1 MESLQEQ
8 LEKLLDTYA
17 TQVRND
23 VNECCMETAKEC
35 GLKLRQ
41 TSPKHKGKYAKG
53 WAVKEEA
60 SSRNVAQSTWVVWNK
75 KYYYLTHLLEKGH
88 AKRNGTGRVQAFPHI
103 RDVEKWAQNELP
115 KRLIDKLGG

>member
-53 WAVKEEA
+53 WAVKE
-60 SSRNVAQSTWVVWNK
+60 VATGGFEQSTWVVYNK
-75 KYYYLTHLLEKGH
+75 TSYQLTHLLEKGH
-88 AKRNGTGRVQAFPHI
+88 AKRNGGRVRAIPHI
-103 RDVEKWAQNELP
+103 KPVETWAQQELP
-115 KRLIDKLGG
+115 KELKDKLGG